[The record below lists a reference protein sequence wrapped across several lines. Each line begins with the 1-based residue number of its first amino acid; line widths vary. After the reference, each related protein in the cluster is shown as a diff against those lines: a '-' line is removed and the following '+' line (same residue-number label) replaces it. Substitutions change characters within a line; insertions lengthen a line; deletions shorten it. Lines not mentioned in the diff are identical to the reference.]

1 MFGLAFLLVS
11 SIIGAG
17 FATGAEL
24 LVFFGDSSLPP
35 WIVAMLVGGFL
46 FMLMTI
52 IVWLVGRGFH
62 PPRVLFVPIYFAFF
76 VVMTAGIAELLGTW
90 GAVLSLGA
98 SVLVVIYGFDK
109 LVRFNKYLIGL
120 VLVIILTVAIPS
132 LGVGWTGTR
141 GTGSVAWSALLYAGM
156 NAMLFP
162 IINRAK
168 KKLSSKE
175 ILVSCL
181 IACMVL
187 AFFVLVL
194 LSSLDPHSTAQFP
207 VLDLSNNWLVFV
219 AIFLCM
225 FSSQFISLFNIDS
238 ETKKTQGNIGK
249 LVAICVVAFVIGS
262 FGFSRVM
269 GFAYPIIG
277 MFMIAFLV
285 CACVWHLISP
295 RIRRR

>member
-24 LVFFGDSSLPP
+24 LVFFGNAGLAP
-35 WIVAMLVGGFL
+35 WVIALMVGGFL
-46 FMLMTI
+46 FALMAVT
-52 IVWLVGRGFH
+52 VALASRGFN
-62 PPRVLFVPIYFAFF
+62 PPKILFVPLYFAFF
-76 VVMTAGIAELLGTW
+76 VVMTAGIAELLGVW

-120 VLVIILTVAIPS
+120 VLVVILVIAIPN
-132 LGVGWTGTR
+132 LGVINVGER
-141 GTGSVAWSALLYAGM
+141 GISSVAWSALLYAGM
-156 NAMLFP
+156 NTMLFP

-168 KKLSSKE
+168 KKLSGKE
-175 ILVSCL
+175 ILGSCL
-181 IACMVL
+181 MACMVL
-187 AFFVLVL
+187 GFFVLVL
-194 LSSLDPHSTAQFP
+194 LSSIDPNSQAQFP
-207 VLDLSNNWLVFV
+207 VLELSSSWFVMV

-225 FSSQFISLFNIDS
+225 FSSQFIALFNIDS
-238 ETKKTQGNIGK
+238 ETKKTQGNVGK
-249 LVAICVVAFVIGS
+249 LIAVCVVAFIIGS

-269 GFAYPIIG
+269 GFVYPIVG

-285 CACVWHLISP
+285 CACVWHLIFP